1 MTGST
6 AKMQNSEMPNI
17 VKVLIF
23 IASCLA
29 LLADVAFIA
38 WATRNL
44 LIVVPVSLAAAHLAY
59 AAAHWAIPKLPR
71 K

>member
-1 MTGST
+1 VCS
-6 AKMQNSEMPNI
+6 
-17 VKVLIF
+17 V
-23 IASCLA
+23 A

-44 LIVVPVSLAAAHLAY
+44 LIVVPVNLAAGYLTY
-59 AAAHWAIPKLPR
+59 AAAHWTIAKLPQ

>member
-1 MTGST
+1 MT
-6 AKMQNSEMPNI
+6 
-17 VKVLIF
+17 KVIKFLIF
-23 IASCLA
+23 IVCSIA

-44 LIVVPVSLAAAHLAY
+44 LIVVPVTLAAAYLAY
-59 AAAHWAIPKLPR
+59 AAAHWTISKLPQ

>member
-6 AKMQNSEMPNI
+6 AKMQNSKMPNI
-17 VKVLIF
+17 VKVVIF
-23 IASCLA
+23 IA

-38 WATRNL
+38 WATRNP
-44 LIVVPVSLAAAHLAY
+44 LIVVPVALAAAYLAY
-59 AAAHWAIPKLPR
+59 AAAHWTIPKLPQ

>member
-1 MTGST
+1 MAGST
-6 AKMQNSEMPNI
+6 AKMQNSEMPNT

-23 IASCLA
+23 IASCIA

-38 WATRNL
+38 WVTRNL
-44 LIVVPVSLAAAHLAY
+44 LIVVPVTVAAAYLAY
-59 AAAHWAIPKLPR
+59 AAAHWTISKLPQ